1 MMIRAARMHG
11 YNEPLRLETIPAP
24 EVGPEEV
31 RIKVGGAGMCRT
43 DFQMIQGYFRS
54 ALELQFP
61 FAPGHEVSGWVEGI
75 GKKVPRSAGLAEG
88 DQIVVDGG
96 WGDGACRQCHS
107 GDQQVCAHGRW
118 IGFGPAGGYQEYV
131 VVDYR
136 KLIKVAKVQGLTP
149 ETLAPLTDAGLTPYR
164 GLKKLQKAGALSAD
178 RTLAVMGAGALGVY
192 AVQYAKILG
201 SGATVVALARS
212 DEKLAVAKQ
221 NGADHVINTRGRS
234 TAEVAKQLAVLT
246 GRADLGAVIDCAG
259 AEESLQL
266 GFSLLAPQGSYCSVG
281 LVGNKI
287 NIPLFPF
294 VGREYTYYGS
304 FWGNYNDLSE
314 VMALAQAG
322 KIKHSITRVKFEDI
336 NPTMDA
342 LGRGEL
348 VGRAVIVYD

>member
-1 MMIRAARMHG
+1 MHG
-11 YNEPLRLETIPAP
+11 YNEPLRLEMVQAP
-24 EVGPEEV
+24 DVGPEEI
-31 RIKVGGAGMCRT
+31 RLKVGGAGMCRT

-75 GKKVPRSAGLAEG
+75 GKNVPRTSGLAEG
-88 DQIVVDGG
+88 DQVVVDGG
-96 WGDGACRQCHS
+96 WGDGVCRQCHS

-131 VVDYR
+131 TVDYR
-136 KLIKVAKVQGLTP
+136 KLIKVPKVPGLTP

-164 GLKKLQKAGALSAD
+164 GLKKLRQAGALGAD
-178 RTLAVMGAGALGVY
+178 RTLAVIGAGGLGVY
-192 AVQYAKILG
+192 AVQYAKLLG
-201 SGATVVALARS
+201 GGAPVVALARS
-212 DEKLAVAKQ
+212 DEKLAVSRQ

-234 TAEVAKQLAVLT
+234 AADIARQLAALT
-246 GRADLGAVIDCAG
+246 GRPDLGAVIDCAG
-259 AEESLQL
+259 AEEGIQL
-266 GFSLLAPQGSYCSVG
+266 GFSLLAPQGAYCSVG
-281 LVGNKI
+281 LVGNRI

-314 VMALAQAG
+314 IMALAQAG
-322 KIKHSITRVKFEDI
+322 KIRHSIRRVKFEDI